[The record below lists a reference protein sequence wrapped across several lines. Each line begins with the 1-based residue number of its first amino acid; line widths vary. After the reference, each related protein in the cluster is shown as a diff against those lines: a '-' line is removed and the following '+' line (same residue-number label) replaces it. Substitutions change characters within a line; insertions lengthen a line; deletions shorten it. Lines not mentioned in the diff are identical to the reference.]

1 MILARRSTST
11 NHWISS
17 WRRRCWPNAFW
28 RSNMAEIASIPIGP
42 YRIGPEHP
50 PLVIAEAAVNHQGDF
65 ETAKRMV
72 YIAHAMGAHIIK
84 FQIHVLDN
92 EMLRE
97 TPQSANFAE
106 PLYVTLDKTN
116 LTVDQHR
123 ELKRLCESLGILYLC
138 TPFSRVGADILEDLG
153 VAAYKTGSGELTNL
167 PLIEH
172 IGRKGKPMIVSTG
185 MCTIDEVGETVA
197 LLRQLKTP
205 FALTHCVSA
214 YPTPYDRVNLGMIAR
229 YRDLFHVPV
238 GLSDHSRGIY
248 TGIGAAALGACV
260 IEKHFTLDRQQPGP
274 DHPVSIEP
282 DELSDLVKG
291 VDAVFRARGAERE
304 IFPEEREI
312 VAWARESVVSEV
324 PIARGSVITKDMVWV
339 KRPSPGPGAVAAKDL
354 GKVIGKVA
362 QVDIPKD
369 SQIRWEQLNA

>member
-1 MILARRSTST
+1 
-11 NHWISS
+11 
-17 WRRRCWPNAFW
+17 
-28 RSNMAEIASIPIGP
+28 MAEIASIPIGP
-42 YRIGPEHP
+42 YRIGPDHS

-65 ETAKRMV
+65 ETARRMV

-84 FQIHVLDN
+84 FQIHVLDD
-92 EMLRE
+92 EMLRD

-116 LTVDQHR
+116 LSIDQHR

-138 TPFSRVGADILEDLG
+138 TPFSRVGADILEELG

-185 MCTIDEVGETVA
+185 MCTIEEVGETVA
-197 LLRQLKTP
+197 LLKKMNTP

-214 YPTPYDRVNLGMIAR
+214 YPTPYDRVNLGMIEK
-229 YRDLFHVPV
+229 YRELFSVPV

-248 TGIGAAALGACV
+248 TAIGAVALGACV
-260 IEKHFTLDRQQPGP
+260 LEKHFTLDRQQPGP

-282 DELSDLVKG
+282 DELSELVTG
-291 VDAVFRARGAERE
+291 VDAVFRARGAERQ
-304 IFPEEREI
+304 IFPEEQEI

-324 PIARGSVITKDMVWV
+324 SIPRGSVITKEMVWV
-339 KRPSPGPGAVAAKDL
+339 KRPSPGPGVVPAKDL
-354 GKVIGKVA
+354 GKVIGKTA

>member
-1 MILARRSTST
+1 MPDIEP
-11 NHWISS
+11 IS
-17 WRRRCWPNAFW
+17 
-28 RSNMAEIASIPIGP
+28 IGP
-42 YRIGPEHP
+42 YRIGPNHP

-92 EMLRE
+92 EMLRD

-116 LTVDQHR
+116 LSIDQHR
-123 ELKRLCESLGILYLC
+123 RLKTLCESLGILYLC
-138 TPFSRVGADILEDLG
+138 TPFSRVGADLLEELG

-172 IGRKGKPMIVSTG
+172 IGRKGRPMIVSTG
-185 MCTIDEVGETVA
+185 MSSIEEVGETVA
-197 LLRQLKTP
+197 LLRRLNTP

-214 YPTPYDRVNLGMIAR
+214 YPTPYDRVNLGMIAK
-229 YRDLFHVPV
+229 YRDLFSVPV

-282 DELSDLVKG
+282 DELSELVKG
-291 VDAVFRARGAERE
+291 VDAVFRGRGAERH

-324 PIARGSVITKDMVWV
+324 AIPRGSVITKEMVWV
-339 KRPSPGPGAVAAKDL
+339 KRPSPGPGAVPAKDL
-354 GKVIGKVA
+354 GKVIGKTA
-362 QVDIPKD
+362 KVDIPKD
-369 SQIRWEQLNA
+369 IQIRWEHLHA